1 VNLLGF
7 GTNSIGYSGVIGC
20 VELCDKDDEN
30 NALDCVGAVF
40 SSLNIDV
47 NDLSSSNQINIAFL
61 SLFLQLLETGI
72 RPSGY
77 CGVFPCCV
85 RNTTER
91 AYFVQTW
98 IRILFTRILITAWQA
113 GPADTKIRPPR
124 VSHLIITSSFL
135 IASWQLANEGCI
147 CFKIR
152 DFNYETV
159 SSWHLAHQD

>member
-1 VNLLGF
+1 ML
-7 GTNSIGYSGVIGC
+7 SCVIKTTKIMHYITEIVC
-20 VELCDKDDEN
+20 V
-30 NALDCVGAVF
+30 VF

-47 NDLSSSNQINIAFL
+47 NDISSSSNQISIAFLLKKKISIAFL

-91 AYFVQTW
+91 AYFLQTW

-135 IASWQLANEGCI
+135 IASWQLANEVCI
-147 CFKIR
+147 CLKMR
-152 DFNYETV
+152 DFNYGTV

>member
-1 VNLLGF
+1 MNLLGF
-7 GTNSIGYSGVIGC
+7 GTNSTGYSGVIGC

-30 NALDCVGAVF
+30 NALHHRDCVGAVF

-85 RNTTER
+85 RNTTESV
-91 AYFVQTW
+91 FCSDMD
-98 IRILFTRILITAWQA
+98 QA
-113 GPADTKIRPPR
+113 TVHSDIVLSLAGGPGR
-124 VSHLIITSSFL
+124 H
-135 IASWQLANEGCI
+135 
-147 CFKIR
+147 
-152 DFNYETV
+152 
-159 SSWHLAHQD
+159 

>member
-1 VNLLGF
+1 MTKIMHYITEIV
-7 GTNSIGYSGVIGC
+7 C
-20 VELCDKDDEN
+20 V
-30 NALDCVGAVF
+30 VF

-47 NDLSSSNQINIAFL
+47 NDISSSSNQISIAFLLKKKISIAFL

-98 IRILFTRILITAWQA
+98 IRILFTRILFTAWQA

-124 VSHLIITSSFL
+124 VSHLIITSFFL
-135 IASWQLANEGCI
+135 IASWQLANEVCI
-147 CFKIR
+147 CLKMR
-152 DFNYETV
+152 DFNYGTV

>member
-72 RPSGY
+72 RPTGY

-98 IRILFTRILITAWQA
+98 IRLLFTRILFSVWQA
-113 GPADTKIRPPR
+113 GPADTKTRP
-124 VSHLIITSSFL
+124 H
-135 IASWQLANEGCI
+135 ASVI
-147 CFKIR
+147 
-152 DFNYETV
+152 
-159 SSWHLAHQD
+159 